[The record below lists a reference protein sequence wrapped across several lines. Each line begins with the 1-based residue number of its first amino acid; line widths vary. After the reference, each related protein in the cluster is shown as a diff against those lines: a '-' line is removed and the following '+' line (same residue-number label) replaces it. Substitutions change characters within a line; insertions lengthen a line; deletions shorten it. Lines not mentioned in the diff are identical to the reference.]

1 MNQSRYQ
8 LIALDIDGTL
18 LNSEKE
24 ITPDTEAMV
33 HRAFRAGKQV
43 VLSTGRSFAELE
55 EILQHFP
62 EMRYGICESGALVFD
77 RELEQPIAG
86 HPIPLDI
93 VCQAAEIARQ
103 RDVLIHIFQK
113 GRPVICR
120 HQIEQLDAYQI
131 PYFRSMFQR
140 YSLQVTDALDYCL
153 ALPAPSIEKINL
165 YHHSTQERTV
175 TQSLLSHLPLE
186 LVDSEKT
193 SLELSATQVD
203 KGRGLRELCAHLNI
217 PVETTIAVGDSFN
230 DAAILRAAGLAVGM
244 GNAAEPVRRLCDVIV
259 RDCDHDG
266 VAEAIR
272 THLLTE

>member
-24 ITPDTEAMV
+24 LTPDTEAMV

-77 RELEQPIAG
+77 RELEQPIAV

-113 GRPVICR
+113 GRPVISR
-120 HQIEQLDAYQI
+120 HQMEQLDAYQI

-165 YHHSTQERTV
+165 YHHSPQERTV

-186 LVDSEKT
+186 LVDSEKWWLVV
-193 SLELSATQVD
+193 SGAQVD